1 MKHLTKLLAAAGVA
15 TLALAGCGGGGGA
28 TTSQSTGTKDAS
40 SFKACAVSDAGG
52 WDDKSFNESA
62 YDGLKASQSSLGI
75 QINTAESNSDAD
87 FNPNVESM
95 VSDGCNLI
103 IGVGFNLEK
112 AIHTSADE
120 NKDLHY
126 ALVDSSFNDGNNN
139 TVTVENARPLLFNT
153 AEAAYLAGYVAA
165 GMTKTGKVATFG
177 GAQIPAVAVFMDGF
191 ADGVKAYN
199 EAKGTS
205 VQVLGWDKDT
215 QTGAFTDSF
224 DDQSLGLQQAQQFIA
239 QGADIIM
246 PVAGPVGMG
255 AAAAAK
261 ADGKTLIVGVD
272 SDWYETNPQYSSII
286 LTSVMKEIGAAVE
299 QAIQDSVKGKFTSEH
314 YIGTLAN
321 GGVSLAPFHDFET
334 QVPKELRQDLN
345 KLTEDI
351 KKGRLVVESP
361 NAPK

>member
-1 MKHLTKLLAAAGVA
+1 MKHITTFAAAVGAV
-15 TLALAGCGGGGGA
+15 TLALTGCAGGGKA
-28 TTSQSTGTKDAS
+28 AQSGEAKAELP
-40 SFKACAVSDAGG
+40 FKACAVSDTGG
-52 WDDKSFNESA
+52 WQDKSFNESA
-62 YDGLKASQSSLGI
+62 YDGLMEAKSYLGVTVD
-75 QINTAESNSDAD
+75 TAESDTEDDFVGNVDKMVAAD
-87 FNPNVESM
+87 
-95 VSDGCNLI
+95 CTLI
-103 IGVGFNLEK
+103 IGVGFHLEP
-112 AIHTSADE
+112 AVHQSALQHPDRNYAMIDTTFTDGTDE
-120 NKDLHY
+120 AVLKN
-126 ALVDSSFNDGNNN
+126 G
-139 TVTVENARPLLFNT
+139 RPLLFN
-153 AEAAYLAGYVAA
+153 ASEASFLAGYASAA
-165 GMTKTGKVATFG
+165 MSKTGKVATFG
-177 GAQIPAVAVFMDGF
+177 GAQIPDVAVFMDGF

-351 KKGRLVVESP
+351 KKGRLVIESP